1 MHSLMRIRSIV
12 RGNSLSCNDQPV
24 VQTRCSKMNPR
35 VAREL
40 ARVITIAHC
49 LRQEELLS
57 AWPEVER
64 TRRETLQE
72 LNPSTTYSGTSP
84 STYRLCVSILGVY
97 SFSVTFPSDMT
108 DCQAVED
115 TGSREQW
122 RSAIRQILI
131 YAQTRC
137 RGGVWRMC
145 YFISLPGIPHRALF
159 RTSSLLSIH
168 TLDYQPQESCLH
180 RMVSA
185 TAQRLSGKT
194 VLITGAS
201 SGIGKSTAL
210 EFART
215 SPEDLKLVLTARRID
230 SLNQLAEEINSEV
243 GNGVKVLPVQLDIS
257 KPDQVHG
264 FVSRLPDGFQ
274 QIDVLVNNA

>member
-1 MHSLMRIRSIV
+1 
-12 RGNSLSCNDQPV
+12 
-24 VQTRCSKMNPR
+24 
-35 VAREL
+35 
-40 ARVITIAHC
+40 
-49 LRQEELLS
+49 
-57 AWPEVER
+57 
-64 TRRETLQE
+64 
-72 LNPSTTYSGTSP
+72 
-84 STYRLCVSILGVY
+84 
-97 SFSVTFPSDMT
+97 
-108 DCQAVED
+108 
-115 TGSREQW
+115 
-122 RSAIRQILI
+122 
-131 YAQTRC
+131 
-137 RGGVWRMC
+137 
-145 YFISLPGIPHRALF
+145 
-159 RTSSLLSIH
+159 
-168 TLDYQPQESCLH
+168 
-180 RMVSA
+180 MVSA